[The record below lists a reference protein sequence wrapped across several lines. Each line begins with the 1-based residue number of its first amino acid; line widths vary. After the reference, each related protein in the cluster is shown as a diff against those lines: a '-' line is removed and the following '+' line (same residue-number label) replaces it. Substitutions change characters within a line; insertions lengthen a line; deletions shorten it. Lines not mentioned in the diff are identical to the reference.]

1 MSESYLNWCA
11 MSGAEKEAYG
21 KTHGFGDGKSN
32 EDDTEG

>member
-11 MSGAEKEAYG
+11 MEGAQKEEYG
-21 KTHGFGDGKSN
+21 KIHGFGTCKVN